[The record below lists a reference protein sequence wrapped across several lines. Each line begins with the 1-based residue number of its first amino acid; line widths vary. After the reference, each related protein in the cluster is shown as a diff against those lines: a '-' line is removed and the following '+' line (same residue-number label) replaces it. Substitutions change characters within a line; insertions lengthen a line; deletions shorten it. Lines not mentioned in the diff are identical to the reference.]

1 MTAVSNNACIM
12 FQLELMLATFLH
24 SSAEPRPWG
33 RADLKGLE
41 FGRDDWWSSVK
52 RGSGHV
58 AISPMFD
65 HPMSRWNMPI
75 QLNLRESDLQW
86 KKSSVFFEIQQK
98 NQKAIELDPSSQ
110 TWSKSNLGS
119 FYWIHTRTY
128 MFIIARRSKSNLGSF
143 NCIHTRIR
151 TCSSLQGDRSPILAH
166 FIAYI
171 LVYVHVHHCKAIEVT
186 IWLILLD
193 TYSYVNVH
201 HCKAIEVKSWLSFY
215 CRHTRT

>member
-86 KKSSVFFEIQQK
+86 KKSSVFFWNSTEEPK
-98 NQKAIELDPSSQ
+98 GYRAGSF
-110 TWSKSNLGS
+110 KSN
-119 FYWIHTRTY
+119 
-128 MFIIARRSKSNLGSF
+128 
-143 NCIHTRIR
+143 
-151 TCSSLQGDRSPILAH
+151 
-166 FIAYI
+166 
-171 LVYVHVHHCKAIEVT
+171 VIEVKS
-186 IWLILLD
+186 WLILLD
-193 TYSYVNVH
+193 TYSYYVNVH
-201 HCKAIEVKSWLSFY
+201 HCNYIVHYFNIIWIHVDSNYHW
-215 CRHTRT
+215 